1 VKQTKYKRTTYEET
15 LLGDSLTPVEA
26 KVIISKYDG
35 EMEEIAVRLHIRNNH
50 YSVPLP
56 DLEALA
62 ELAEFLIDVVEIET
76 KKMIKRGDL

>member
-35 EMEEIAVRLHIRNNH
+35 EMEEM
-50 YSVPLP
+50 
-56 DLEALA
+56 
-62 ELAEFLIDVVEIET
+62 FLIDVVEIET